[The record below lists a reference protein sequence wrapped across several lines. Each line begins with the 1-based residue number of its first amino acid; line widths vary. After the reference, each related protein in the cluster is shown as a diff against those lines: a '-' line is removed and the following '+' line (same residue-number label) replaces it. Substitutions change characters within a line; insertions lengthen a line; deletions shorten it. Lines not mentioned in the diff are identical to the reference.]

1 MPKKVNRLSAV
12 KVAGAKMPGFYADGD
27 GLYLQVTDSGSRS
40 WVFRFKAGGRT
51 RDMGL
56 GSLSTVGLAEARR
69 MAAECRRQRLQGI
82 DPIEARKLGRMQA
95 QLDAARS
102 LTFDDCRDRFIV
114 SHRAAWANNK
124 HLKQWQSTLKTYVT
138 PVFGA
143 LPVQNVDVALVMKA
157 LEPIW
162 TTKTETAS
170 RVRGRIER
178 ILDWAKARGFR
189 QGENPARWR
198 GHLDILLA
206 PRAKVRRV
214 KHHAAL
220 PYRELPG
227 FLLKIRQR
235 DAVAARA
242 LEFAILTA
250 TRTGEVL
257 GAHWDEIDLENKVW
271 TVPASRMKAG
281 REHRVPLSAAAF
293 AVVSRLKAIR
303 QNDFVFPGER
313 WNKPLS
319 NMSMLMMLRR
329 IGREDLTVHGF
340 RSTFRDRA
348 AEQTNF
354 PREVAEA
361 ALAHVIADRTEAAYR
376 RGDLFEKRGSLM
388 TAWGAYCQME
398 QSIGGAV
405 IPMKRH

>member
-12 KVAGAKMPGFYADGD
+12 KVASTKKPGFYADGN

-56 GSLSTVGLAEARR
+56 GSLSTVGLAKARE
-69 MAAECRRQRLQGI
+69 MAAECRRLRLQGI
-82 DPIEARKLGRMQA
+82 DPIEARKGERVQA

-102 LTFDDCRDRFIV
+102 LTFDDCRDKFIA
-114 SHRAAWANNK
+114 SHRVAWVNDK
-124 HLKQWQSTLKTYVT
+124 HLKQWESTLKTYIT

-143 LPVQNVDVALVMKA
+143 LPVQNVDVALVLKA

-162 TTKTETAS
+162 TTKPETAS
-170 RVRGRIER
+170 RVRGRVER

-214 KHHAAL
+214 RHHAAL
-220 PYRELPG
+220 PYGELPG
-227 FLLKIRQR
+227 FLAKIRER

-250 TRTGEVL
+250 ARTGEVL
-257 GAHWDEIDLENKVW
+257 GA
-271 TVPASRMKAG
+271 R
-281 REHRVPLSAAAF
+281 
-293 AVVSRLKAIR
+293 
-303 QNDFVFPGER
+303 
-313 WNKPLS
+313 
-319 NMSMLMMLRR
+319 
-329 IGREDLTVHGF
+329 
-340 RSTFRDRA
+340 
-348 AEQTNF
+348 
-354 PREVAEA
+354 
-361 ALAHVIADRTEAAYR
+361 
-376 RGDLFEKRGSLM
+376 
-388 TAWGAYCQME
+388 
-398 QSIGGAV
+398 
-405 IPMKRH
+405 

>member
-40 WVFRFKAGGRT
+40 WVFQFKAGGRT

-271 TVPASRMKAG
+271 TVPASRMKAR

-293 AVVSRLKAIR
+293 AVVKS
-303 QNDFVFPGER
+303 
-313 WNKPLS
+313 
-319 NMSMLMMLRR
+319 
-329 IGREDLTVHGF
+329 
-340 RSTFRDRA
+340 
-348 AEQTNF
+348 AESD
-354 PREVAEA
+354 PA
-361 ALAHVIADRTEAAYR
+361 
-376 RGDLFEKRGSLM
+376 K
-388 TAWGAYCQME
+388 
-398 QSIGGAV
+398 
-405 IPMKRH
+405 